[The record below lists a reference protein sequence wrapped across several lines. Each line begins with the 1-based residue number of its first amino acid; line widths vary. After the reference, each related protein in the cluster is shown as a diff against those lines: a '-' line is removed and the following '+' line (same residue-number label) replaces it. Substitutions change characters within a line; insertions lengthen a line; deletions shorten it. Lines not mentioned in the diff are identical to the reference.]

1 MEKIVGIAFAS
12 APKWDSP
19 NIRGR
24 NETAALKNYFQA
36 MACLFASV
44 RRWNSDIR
52 LELIT
57 DADPPAFFITAT
69 AKLQL
74 RIVKRAFKYRPPQGY
89 ADRFNASMFLLDALD
104 VYKDANNDAS
114 IALVDPDVLCI
125 KSLGPMFDAA
135 FTATGAYPIDFSLSD
150 NINGLSRNE
159 AALLHSKLDNRLY
172 DAGPH
177 YGGELLVVRSS
188 SLGPLVERCRSAFLF
203 SVQRS
208 QRGETRFTTEE
219 HIVSY
224 GLRNQSVADM
234 SPFVR
239 RIWTCRTSRSI
250 RGDEFSLSLWHVPA
264 EKGRGFRRLF
274 SYVQDQNSWF
284 WNSDQ
289 EEFAIRAASIL
300 GIKRTHGRVITD
312 SAARMVRAI
321 HGGNK

>member
-1 MEKIVGIAFAS
+1 VEKIVGIAFAS
-12 APKWDSP
+12 APKGDSP

-24 NETAALKNYFQA
+24 NEDAAVKHYFQA

-57 DADPPAFFITAT
+57 DADPPAFFLTAT
-69 AKLQL
+69 AKLEL
-74 RIVKRAFKYRPPQGY
+74 CIVKRAFTFRPPPGY
-89 ADRFNASMFLLDALD
+89 ADRFNASMFLLDALE

-135 FTATGAYPIDFSLSD
+135 FTVTGAYPMNFSRGD

-159 AALLHSKLDNRLY
+159 AALLHGELDNRAY

-188 SLGPLVERCRSAFLF
+188 SLGPLVDRCRRAFLF
-203 SVQRS
+203 SIQRS
-208 QRGETRFTTEE
+208 QRGQTKFTTEE

-224 GLRNQSVADM
+224 GLRDQSVADM

-250 RGDEFSLSLWHVPA
+250 RGDEYSLALWHVPA
-264 EKGRGFRRLF
+264 EKGRGFGRLF

-284 WNSDQ
+284 WNSGQ
-289 EEFAIRAASIL
+289 EEFTMRAASIL
-300 GIKRTHGRVITD
+300 GIKRTPGRVITD
-312 SAARMVRAI
+312 SAARVVRSI
-321 HGGNK
+321 RSGNK